1 MELLVLV
8 KEILELDDMDERVLL
23 YLKEIN
29 DIREQLNIDPD
40 EILELVKLSLKENSI
55 LGQIVSMSVN
65 KNYYFK

>member
-1 MELLVLV
+1 
-8 KEILELDDMDERVLL
+8 MDERVLL

-29 DIREQLNIDPD
+29 DIREQLNIDSD

-55 LGQIVSMSVN
+55 LGQIVSMSVI